1 MSLSDKIHNAR
12 SILRDLRQPEIG
24 KAVWDRFKNSR
35 KDTLWYYRELAK
47 SFQKRLKDQSAKM
60 QLAYEL
66 SEIVDVLER
75 T

>member
-1 MSLSDKIHNAR
+1 
-12 SILRDLRQPEIG
+12 
-24 KAVWDRFKNSR
+24 VWDRFKNSR

-60 QLAYEL
+60 QLADEL